1 MTDLYIYVII
11 ALLPLTALMSVLQ
24 VNPYNALVIRG
35 ILGAV
40 AVLVYAVLGA
50 ADVALTEALVGTLL
64 AVSLYVIAVRSSL
77 IMRLGIVRN
86 QTDSDVEIELP
97 VTTGLKIRKN
107 LELEQ
112 NLGFIRKTLFKDFDI
127 DKQNNFPEI
136 ITTIRKIIRKY
147 YLRLELVE
155 YPSIEALESA
165 LSSQDVHAIC
175 TQESKNNRILV
186 RVNHL
191 FEILQTDP
199 NLSETVLVE
208 YQPKLNM
215 EVKH

>member
-1 MTDLYIYVII
+1 MTDIYVYVII

-86 QTDSDVEIELP
+86 QLDSDKEFSLP
-97 VTTGLKIRKN
+97 VTGLKINKN
-107 LELEQ
+107 PELEQ

-127 DKQNNFPEI
+127 DPENNFPEI
-136 ITTIRKIIRKY
+136 ITTVRKIIRKY

-155 YPSIEALESA
+155 YPNIEALESA
-165 LSSQDVHAIC
+165 LSSNDVHAIC
-175 TQESKNNRILV
+175 TKEAKKDHILV

-208 YQPKLNM
+208 YQPKLNT

>member
-1 MTDLYIYVII
+1 MTDLYVYVII

-86 QTDSDVEIELP
+86 QLDSDKEFALP
-97 VTTGLKIRKN
+97 VTGLKIKKN
-107 LELEQ
+107 
-112 NLGFIRKTLFKDFDI
+112 RD
-127 DKQNNFPEI
+127 
-136 ITTIRKIIRKY
+136 
-147 YLRLELVE
+147 
-155 YPSIEALESA
+155 
-165 LSSQDVHAIC
+165 
-175 TQESKNNRILV
+175 
-186 RVNHL
+186 
-191 FEILQTDP
+191 
-199 NLSETVLVE
+199 
-208 YQPKLNM
+208 QPI
-215 EVKH
+215 